1 MEYRNKLR
9 EVLESKFAIYVLL
22 LIKEQSEDPNIKC
35 NKTTIF
41 SAEKGN
47 ERTKFLR
54 IRDLM
59 DVGLVERDFS
69 QINHNTIYLQALCF
83 SKNSLFLVTSGNLEY
98 SLYISLNLAT

>member
-69 QINHNTIYLQALCF
+69 QINHNTIYLQLTPKGKKVAYLLESAL
-83 SKNSLFLVTSGNLEY
+83 E
-98 SLYISLNLAT
+98 A